1 MTDKPEPSAFEK
13 FGRMLG
19 KILKV
24 PKEEIA
30 EDERGTRKEEAKRP
44 PDAKS

>member
-24 PKEEIA
+24 PKDEIA
-30 EDERGTRKEEAKRP
+30 EDEREARKEEVLKEN
-44 PDAKS
+44 D

>member
-24 PKEEIA
+24 PKDEIA
-30 EDERGTRKEEAKRP
+30 EDEREARKEEVLKEK
-44 PDAKS
+44 D

>member
-19 KILKV
+19 KILRV
-24 PKEEIA
+24 PKE
-30 EDERGTRKEEAKRP
+30 DLEREAKKEEVLKEK
-44 PDAKS
+44 D

>member
-19 KILKV
+19 KILQV
-24 PKEEIA
+24 PKDEIA
-30 EDERGTRKEEAKRP
+30 EDEREVRKENAPKEEDR
-44 PDAKS
+44 D

>member
-19 KILKV
+19 KILRV

-30 EDERGTRKEEAKRP
+30 EDDREARKEEALK
-44 PDAKS
+44 KKES